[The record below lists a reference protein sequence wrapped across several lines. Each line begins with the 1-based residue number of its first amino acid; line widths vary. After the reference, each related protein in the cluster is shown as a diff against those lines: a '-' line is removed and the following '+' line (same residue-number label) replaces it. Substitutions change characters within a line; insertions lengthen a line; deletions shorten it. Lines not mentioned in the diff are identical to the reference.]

1 MTFAIRPFRLH
12 HMASARARVAWI
24 SLHRGR
30 SAFFAS
36 VLAVVAGCQGS
47 RQPATVFSHEP
58 PVEMPFAQGL
68 FFYEATALN
77 QKLTGRIIIADTLVL
92 LEPDDDN
99 CRRPPT
105 TVATRRDKDLREFY
119 CDGAATASG
128 VTTPYGTTRI
138 IVNLHQ
144 PTRNSQWGRLTLR
157 PLGNKQTCTQT
168 VTDAAGR
175 TSCQNWVTRPAFDY
189 GWVWGRLH
197 VKRGSLL
204 PADTTQSIR

>member
-12 HMASARARVAWI
+12 HVASALARLASI
-24 SLHRGR
+24 PLRGSR
-30 SAFFAS
+30 PAFFAS

-47 RQPATVFSHEP
+47 RQPAAVFSHEP
-58 PVEMPFAQGL
+58 PVEPPFPQGL

-77 QKLTGRIIIADTLVL
+77 QKLSGRIVIADTLVL

-105 TVATRRDKDLREFY
+105 SMPTRSRKDFIEFY
-119 CDGAATASG
+119 CDGAATAAG
-128 VTTPYGTTRI
+128 MTAPYGTTRI

-144 PTRNSQWGRLTLR
+144 PTRNSRWGRLTLR
-157 PLGNKQTCTQT
+157 PLGNKQVCTQT
-168 VTDAAGR
+168 VTDRAGR
-175 TSCQNWVTRPAFDY
+175 MSCQNWMTRPAFDY

-204 PADTTQSIR
+204 PADTTQSVR